1 MTIATAIHWIDL
13 DGVEN
18 MRDLVGTRTTD
29 GRRIA
34 ANRLLRSD
42 NLDRLTPASIR
53 ALKDQHDLTDVID
66 LRTNYELTRIGAGPL
81 RADPQVTVTT
91 GSLYP
96 DDDPNALVPP
106 WREQMSAITPS
117 TRTEAMAH
125 HYLEYLQVRPD
136 TVLADLKVISTA
148 RGATDIHC
156 AAGKDRT
163 GTLMAVV
170 LSALDVAR
178 ESIIA
183 DYEATNQRLGRIMAS
198 LGEAA
203 AAGAAS
209 QDAYAGSEQATPPEI
224 MALLLDLID
233 DDLGGVANYLDRI
246 GWDGQD
252 QARLESRLLV

>member
-1 MTIATAIHWIDL
+1 
-13 DGVEN
+13 
-18 MRDLVGTRTTD
+18 
-29 GRRIA
+29 
-34 ANRLLRSD
+34 
-42 NLDRLTPASIR
+42 
-53 ALKDQHDLTDVID
+53 
-66 LRTNYELTRIGAGPL
+66 
-81 RADPQVTVTT
+81 
-91 GSLYP
+91 
-96 DDDPNALVPP
+96 
-106 WREQMSAITPS
+106 MSAITPS

-252 QARLESRLLV
+252 QARLESHLLA